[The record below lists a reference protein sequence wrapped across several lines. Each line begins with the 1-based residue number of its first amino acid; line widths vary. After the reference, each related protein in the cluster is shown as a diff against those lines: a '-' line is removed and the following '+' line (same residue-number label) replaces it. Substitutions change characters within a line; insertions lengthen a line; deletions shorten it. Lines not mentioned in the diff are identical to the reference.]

1 MRIVREFKC
10 EMTGDVCLILRDH
23 NGDEMCMLKED
34 YDNLDKF
41 ETIQERIDR
50 LQDYY
55 DDPNNGLNKCFIVQ
69 KIKELKQ
76 RQLQKVEKKLEKRLY
91 I

>member
-1 MRIVREFKC
+1 
-10 EMTGDVCLILRDH
+10 
-23 NGDEMCMLKED
+23 MLCTTRVNRYESRTKYRVKLED
-34 YDNLDKF
+34 MSKYDKF

-76 RQLQKVEKKLEKRLY
+76 RQLQEELEKRNFFR
-91 I
+91 IFRHINN

>member
-1 MRIVREFKC
+1 MKS
-10 EMTGDVCLILRDH
+10 
-23 NGDEMCMLKED
+23 K
-34 YDNLDKF
+34 YDKGP
-41 ETIQERIDR
+41 ETIQERIDG

-76 RQLQKVEKKLEKRLY
+76 RQLQGNLEKQEKKRILDV

>member
-1 MRIVREFKC
+1 M
-10 EMTGDVCLILRDH
+10 
-23 NGDEMCMLKED
+23 N
-34 YDNLDKF
+34 NKF

-76 RQLQKVEKKLEKRLY
+76 RLKQRQ
-91 I
+91 

>member
-1 MRIVREFKC
+1 MLCTTRVNRFKSR
-10 EMTGDVCLILRDH
+10 TSNRVKL
-23 NGDEMCMLKED
+23 ED
-34 YDNLDKF
+34 MSKYDKF

-76 RQLQKVEKKLEKRLY
+76 RQLQEELEKRNFFR
-91 I
+91 IFRHINN

>member
-1 MRIVREFKC
+1 MKS
-10 EMTGDVCLILRDH
+10 
-23 NGDEMCMLKED
+23 K
-34 YDNLDKF
+34 YDKGP
-41 ETIQERIDR
+41 ETIQERIDS
-50 LQDYY
+50 YKINY

-76 RQLQKVEKKLEKRLY
+76 RQLQEELEKQNFFRILR

>member
-1 MRIVREFKC
+1 MSK
-10 EMTGDVCLILRDH
+10 
-23 NGDEMCMLKED
+23 
-34 YDNLDKF
+34 YDKF

-69 KIKELKQ
+69 RIKELKQ
-76 RQLQKVEKKLEKRLY
+76 KQLQNNLEK
-91 I
+91 

>member
-1 MRIVREFKC
+1 MSK
-10 EMTGDVCLILRDH
+10 
-23 NGDEMCMLKED
+23 
-34 YDNLDKF
+34 YDKF

-55 DDPNNGLNKCFIVQ
+55 GDPNNGLNKCFIVQ

-76 RQLQKVEKKLEKRLY
+76 KQLQNNLEKRNFFR
-91 I
+91 IFTSVNN

>member
-1 MRIVREFKC
+1 MSK
-10 EMTGDVCLILRDH
+10 
-23 NGDEMCMLKED
+23 
-34 YDNLDKF
+34 YDKF

-76 RQLQKVEKKLEKRLY
+76 RQLQNNLEKQDTFRIVTY
-91 I
+91 IK

>member
-1 MRIVREFKC
+1 MSK
-10 EMTGDVCLILRDH
+10 
-23 NGDEMCMLKED
+23 
-34 YDNLDKF
+34 YDKGP
-41 ETIQERIDR
+41 ETIQETIDR

>member
-1 MRIVREFKC
+1 
-10 EMTGDVCLILRDH
+10 
-23 NGDEMCMLKED
+23 MLCTTRVNRYESRTNNRVKLED
-34 YDNLDKF
+34 MKSKYDKF

-76 RQLQKVEKKLEKRLY
+76 KQLQKELEKRNFFRIFTL
-91 I
+91 

>member
-1 MRIVREFKC
+1 MSK
-10 EMTGDVCLILRDH
+10 
-23 NGDEMCMLKED
+23 
-34 YDNLDKF
+34 YDKF

-50 LQDYY
+50 LQNYY

-76 RQLQKVEKKLEKRLY
+76 RQLQNNLEKQEKKRILDVYKSNK
-91 I
+91 

>member
-1 MRIVREFKC
+1 MSK
-10 EMTGDVCLILRDH
+10 
-23 NGDEMCMLKED
+23 
-34 YDNLDKF
+34 YDKGP

-55 DDPNNGLNKCFIVQ
+55 DDSNNGLNKCFIVQ

-76 RQLQKVEKKLEKRLY
+76 RQLQKELEKRNFFR
-91 I
+91 IFTR